1 MALDQIDPE
10 ANLPLHLSFDVDGM
24 DPFVIPSTGTPVKAG
39 LTLREAQFIVKALK
53 HTNRLFSMDLT
64 ELNPK
69 IGTKE
74 DIEKTFSNASAVLEY
89 YLDSRKI

>member
-1 MALDQIDPE
+1 
-10 ANLPLHLSFDVDGM
+10 
-24 DPFVIPSTGTPVKAG
+24 
-39 LTLREAQFIVKALK
+39 
-53 HTNRLFSMDLT
+53 MDLT

-69 IGTKE
+69 IGTKV